1 MKSHY
6 ELLLDQT
13 KQAALATMVIAGL
26 TLSPLATADE
36 PVQTMRAV
44 SEGRM
49 TKGQLDSFSIEDKHK
64 QIEILKS
71 NAKQQLTVK
80 KQFFE
85 RDARIAAYQQGQLT
99 QPVLSSIS
107 PQQTAVDT
115 KGNIGRTQVQ
125 QAQQSVIG
133 YRDFAIFQA
142 YSRLF
147 DDLDEDGFYQTFSV
161 TFDADVY
168 GYTLN
173 EPANVY
179 AEMYLSRNG
188 GPWEHYY
195 TTDVFTIY
203 GQSEDD
209 DFEVLTTLS
218 QGYQTDYYDVLIDL
232 YEYGYPEVVA
242 TLSADEADGLY
253 ALALESHDRDVVYEQ
268 EIVEEV
274 VIVGGGSLSWGA
286 LILLIAG
293 LFSRRGMKQKID

>member
-1 MKSHY
+1 MIMKSHNVS
-6 ELLLDQT
+6 LLSQT
-13 KQAALATMVIAGL
+13 KQAAFATLMMAGL
-26 TLSPLATADE
+26 TVSPLVTAQEAVATI
-36 PVQTMRAV
+36 QAV

-49 TKGQLDSFSIEDKHK
+49 MKGQLDGFSNKDKHK
-64 QIEILKS
+64 QIEKLKL
-71 NAKQQLTVK
+71 NAKQIITK
-80 KQFFE
+80 KDFVS
-85 RDARIAAYQQGQLT
+85 RDDRIAAYQQGQLT
-99 QPVLSSIS
+99 SPDLSVVK
-107 PQQTAVDT
+107 PQTMTANT
-115 KGNIGRTQVQ
+115 KVTIDRTQVQ

-147 DDLDEDGFYQTFSV
+147 DDLDQDGFYQTFSV

-218 QGYQTDYYDVLIDL
+218 QGYQTDFYDVLIDL

-242 TLSADEADGLY
+242 TLSADESDGLY

-286 LILLIAG
+286 LFLLIAG
-293 LFSRRGMKQKID
+293 LFSRRATNRK

>member
-1 MKSHY
+1 MKSHNVS
-6 ELLLDQT
+6 LLSQT
-13 KQAALATMVIAGL
+13 KQTAFATLMMVGL
-26 TLSPLATADE
+26 TVSPLVTAQE
-36 PVQTMRAV
+36 VLTPLKAV

-49 TKGQLDSFSIEDKHK
+49 IKGQLDGFSNEDKHK
-64 QIEILKS
+64 QIEKLKLHAQQHVS
-71 NAKQQLTVK
+71 SKNAFVL
-80 KQFFE
+80 
-85 RDARIAAYQQGQLT
+85 RDERIAAYQQGQLT
-99 QPVLSSIS
+99 SPDLSSMNM
-107 PQQTAVDT
+107 QQSTLDT
-115 KGNIGRTQVQ
+115 KVNINRVQVQ
-125 QAQQSVIG
+125 QAQQSGFG

-147 DDLDEDGFYQTFSV
+147 DDLDQDGFYHTFSV

-218 QGYQTDYYDVLIDL
+218 QGYQTDFYDVLIDL

-253 ALALESHDRDVVYEQ
+253 ALALESQDRDVVYEQ
-268 EIVEEV
+268 EIIEEV
-274 VIVGGGSLSWGA
+274 VIVEGGSLSWWA

-293 LFSRRGMKQKID
+293 LFSRRGVMQKIH

>member
-1 MKSHY
+1 MKSHNVS
-6 ELLLDQT
+6 LLSQT
-13 KQAALATMVIAGL
+13 KQAAFATLMMAGL
-26 TLSPLATADE
+26 TVSPLVTAQEAVATI
-36 PVQTMRAV
+36 QAV

-49 TKGQLDSFSIEDKHK
+49 MKGQLDGFSNKDKHK
-64 QIEILKS
+64 QIEKLKL
-71 NAKQQLTVK
+71 NAKQIITK
-80 KQFFE
+80 KDFVS
-85 RDARIAAYQQGQLT
+85 RDDRIAAYQQGQLT
-99 QPVLSSIS
+99 SPDLSVVK
-107 PQQTAVDT
+107 PQTMTANT
-115 KGNIGRTQVQ
+115 KVTIDRTQVQ

-147 DDLDEDGFYQTFSV
+147 DDLDQDGFYQTFSV

-218 QGYQTDYYDVLIDL
+218 QGYQTDFYDVLIDL

-242 TLSADEADGLY
+242 TLSADESDGLY

-286 LILLIAG
+286 LFLLIAG
-293 LFSRRGMKQKID
+293 LFSRRATNRK

>member
-1 MKSHY
+1 MKSHNVS
-6 ELLLDQT
+6 LLSQT
-13 KQAALATMVIAGL
+13 KQAAFATLMMAGL
-26 TLSPLATADE
+26 TISPLVTAQEAVATI
-36 PVQTMRAV
+36 QAV

-49 TKGQLDSFSIEDKHK
+49 MKGQLDGFSNEDKHK
-64 QIEILKS
+64 QIEKLKL
-71 NAKQQLTVK
+71 NAKQQIITK
-80 KQFFE
+80 KDFVS
-85 RDARIAAYQQGQLT
+85 RDDRIAAYQQGQLS
-99 QPVLSSIS
+99 PPDLSVVK
-107 PQQTAVDT
+107 PQTMTANT
-115 KGNIGRTQVQ
+115 KVTIDRTQVQ

-133 YRDFAIFQA
+133 YRDFAIFEA

-147 DDLDEDGFYQTFSV
+147 DDLDQDGFYQTFSV

-218 QGYQTDYYDVLIDL
+218 QGYQTDFYDVLIDL

-242 TLSADEADGLY
+242 TLSADESDGLY

-286 LILLIAG
+286 LFLLIAG
-293 LFSRRGMKQKID
+293 LFSRRATNGK

>member
-1 MKSHY
+1 MKSHNVS
-6 ELLLDQT
+6 LLSQT
-13 KQAALATMVIAGL
+13 KQAAFATLMMAGL
-26 TLSPLATADE
+26 TVSPLVTAQEAVATI
-36 PVQTMRAV
+36 QAV

-49 TKGQLDSFSIEDKHK
+49 MKGQLDGFSNKDKHK
-64 QIEILKS
+64 QIEKLKL
-71 NAKQQLTVK
+71 NAKQQIITK
-80 KQFFE
+80 KDFVS
-85 RDARIAAYQQGQLT
+85 RDDRIAAYQQGQLT
-99 QPVLSSIS
+99 PPDLSVVK
-107 PQQTAVDT
+107 PQTMTANT
-115 KGNIGRTQVQ
+115 KVTIDRTQVQ

-147 DDLDEDGFYQTFSV
+147 DDLDQDGFYQTFSV

-218 QGYQTDYYDVLIDL
+218 QGYQTDFYDVLIDL

-242 TLSADEADGLY
+242 TLSADESDGLY

-286 LILLIAG
+286 LFLLIAG
-293 LFSRRGMKQKID
+293 LFSRRATNGK

>member
-1 MKSHY
+1 MKSHNVS
-6 ELLLDQT
+6 LLSQT
-13 KQAALATMVIAGL
+13 KQAAFATLMMAGL
-26 TLSPLATADE
+26 TVSPLVTAQEAVATI
-36 PVQTMRAV
+36 QAV

-49 TKGQLDSFSIEDKHK
+49 MKGQLDGFSNEDKHK
-64 QIEILKS
+64 QIEKLKL
-71 NAKQQLTVK
+71 NAKQQIITK
-80 KQFFE
+80 KDFVS
-85 RDARIAAYQQGQLT
+85 RDDRIAAYQQGQLT
-99 QPVLSSIS
+99 SPDLSVVK
-107 PQQTAVDT
+107 PQTMTANT
-115 KGNIGRTQVQ
+115 KVTIDRTQVQ

-147 DDLDEDGFYQTFSV
+147 DDLDQDGFYQTFSV

-218 QGYQTDYYDVLIDL
+218 QGYQTDFYDVLIDL

-242 TLSADEADGLY
+242 TLSADESDGLY

-286 LILLIAG
+286 LFLLTAG
-293 LFSRRGMKQKID
+293 LFSRRATNGK

>member
-1 MKSHY
+1 MKSHNVS
-6 ELLLDQT
+6 LLSQT
-13 KQAALATMVIAGL
+13 KQAAFATLMMAGL
-26 TLSPLATADE
+26 TISPLVTAQEAVATI
-36 PVQTMRAV
+36 QAV

-49 TKGQLDSFSIEDKHK
+49 MKGQLDGFSNEDKHK
-64 QIEILKS
+64 QIEKLKL
-71 NAKQQLTVK
+71 NAKQQIITK
-80 KQFFE
+80 KDFVS
-85 RDARIAAYQQGQLT
+85 RDDRIAAYQQGQLT
-99 QPVLSSIS
+99 SPDLSVVK
-107 PQQTAVDT
+107 PQTMTANT
-115 KGNIGRTQVQ
+115 KVTIDRTQVQ

-147 DDLDEDGFYQTFSV
+147 DDLDQDGFYQTFSV

-218 QGYQTDYYDVLIDL
+218 QGYQTDFYDVLIDL

-242 TLSADEADGLY
+242 TLSADESDGLY

-286 LILLIAG
+286 LFLLTAG
-293 LFSRRGMKQKID
+293 LFSRRATNGK